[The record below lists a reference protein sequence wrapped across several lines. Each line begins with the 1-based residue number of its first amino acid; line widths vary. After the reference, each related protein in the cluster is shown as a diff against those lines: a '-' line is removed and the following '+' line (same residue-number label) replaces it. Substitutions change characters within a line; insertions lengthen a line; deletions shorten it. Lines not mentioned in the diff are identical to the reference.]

1 MLQTLRVQL
10 LQHSL
15 QEKHSRLLQTLGLT
29 TPPPLSTSM
38 LKPHTMSHLSLLSPH
53 PTGKADAEHD
63 TQLMQSCL
71 ARHEAMLV
79 SLLHQL
85 SHLMMVLTLQG
96 KGGAVAL
103 LLSNT
108 HCLYSK
114 QIGISASQDQ
124 EQTWRE
130 QRRWWQS
137 RAGLRPAPLLWS
149 HLLQVRAGR
158 QARAGLISKTGRAGL
173 RPAPLP
179 SAHQV
184 GPTSGLAASHYSV
197 SQLTFAICDPT
208 VSCSA
213 PVHVCVSITL
223 IIQCLH
229 GQH

>member
-1 MLQTLRVQL
+1 MQCLQY
-10 LQHSL
+10 SL

-29 TPPPLSTSM
+29 RRPPSSTST
-38 LKPHTMSHLSLLSPH
+38 LQPHTMPHLSLLSPLL
-53 PTGKADAEHD
+53 PTGKADAQHNA
-63 TQLMQSCL
+63 QLMQSCL
-71 ARHEAMLV
+71 ARHEAMLA
-79 SLLHQL
+79 SALHQL
-85 SHLMMVLTLQG
+85 SHLMVVLSQQG
-96 KGGAVAL
+96 QGGSVVL

-114 QIGISASQDQ
+114 QIGISASQGQ

-213 PVHVCVSITL
+213 AVHVCVYYP
-223 IIQCLH
+223 H
-229 GQH
+229 HPMFA

>member
-29 TPPPLSTSM
+29 TPHPSSTST
-38 LKPHTMSHLSLLSPH
+38 LKPHTKSHLSLLSPH

-71 ARHEAMLV
+71 ARHEAMLA

-96 KGGAVAL
+96 KGGAVAW

-130 QRRWWQS
+130 QRRWWQG

-149 HLLQVRAGR
+149 HLLPVRAGR

-173 RPAPLP
+173 CPAPLP

-213 PVHVCVSITL
+213 PVHVCVYYPHHPMFAWSA
-223 IIQCLH
+223 
-229 GQH
+229 